1 MAGREIGSPA
11 CAIRARSCPG
21 CRPPTGMN
29 RTETVVVIRHTG
41 GMASTDPAATSR
53 RHYGD
58 QRPYPDPPA
67 RLADLT
73 GPTSGRI
80 ELPITI
86 DWGPKRVYDMGH
98 DADRRVVYEFVLQE
112 ASTTEEL
119 GRYVN
124 GEILAGVW
132 PRLWL
137 PRRVRESWEQRFP
150 ELAHAA

>member
-1 MAGREIGSPA
+1 
-11 CAIRARSCPG
+11 
-21 CRPPTGMN
+21 
-29 RTETVVVIRHTG
+29 
-41 GMASTDPAATSR
+41 MASTDPAAPIR

-58 QRPYPDPPA
+58 HRPYPDPPA
-67 RLADLT
+67 RLAELT
-73 GPTSGRI
+73 GPTSSSI
-80 ELPITI
+80 ELPVTM
-86 DWGPKRVYDMGH
+86 DWGPKRVYDMGR

-132 PRLWL
+132 SRLWL
-137 PRRVRESWEQRFP
+137 PRRVREAWEARFP

>member
-1 MAGREIGSPA
+1 M
-11 CAIRARSCPG
+11 
-21 CRPPTGMN
+21 GMN
-29 RTETVVVIRHTG
+29 GTATVGAVRHTG
-41 GMASTDPAATSR
+41 DMASTDPAATSS

-58 QRPYPDPPA
+58 HRPYPDPPA

-73 GPTSGRI
+73 GPTSGVI
-80 ELPITI
+80 ELPISI
-86 DWGPKRVYDMGH
+86 DWGPKRNYDMGR

-132 PRLWL
+132 SRLWL
-137 PRRVRESWEQRFP
+137 PRRVREAWEERFP
-150 ELAHAA
+150 DLAHAA

>member
-1 MAGREIGSPA
+1 
-11 CAIRARSCPG
+11 
-21 CRPPTGMN
+21 
-29 RTETVVVIRHTG
+29 
-41 GMASTDPAATSR
+41 MASTDPAATSS

-58 QRPYPDPPA
+58 HRPYPDPPA

-73 GPTSGRI
+73 GPTSGVI
-80 ELPITI
+80 ELPISI
-86 DWGPKRVYDMGH
+86 DWGPKRNYDMGR

-132 PRLWL
+132 SRLWL
-137 PRRVRESWEQRFP
+137 PRRVREAWEERFP
-150 ELAHAA
+150 DLAHAA